1 MKKRFVTY
9 YILFNIL
16 VASFF
21 CIYLY
26 ISYNQKKSLVL
37 EHTKLT
43 SLLVSEWIKGAFNAS
58 DYVLRD
64 IIDRVPTSAL
74 KYPATDLLEHDK
86 ISKLID
92 KKRNTL
98 AHSNGVGLNDEN
110 CIITHSPSIVGFNA
124 SKREWCYEP
133 MHNPKM
139 ETYVSNMFISNINQM
154 MVIQVRKFPNNKGL
168 AGIGVNLSFFSQWL
182 KKVNIGKYG
191 VIAIADNNLKLLSR
205 QPSLPLAL
213 GKEVNSSIVRNF
225 ISLNKKQYSYSNIS
239 PIDNENR
246 LYSVQKVDN
255 LPFIVVVG
263 EAHRDWLNS
272 WYKELYISILIT
284 LLVWIMAWIILKHYT
299 RILKQKSE
307 LEKLSV
313 TDQLTKLYNRHKL
326 HEVLQNEFYRAER
339 INYSFGVII
348 LDIDN
353 FKLINDTYGHN
364 IGDNILQE
372 LAMLLKK
379 NIRVSDTLG
388 RWGGEEFL
396 IIVPQGDTKS
406 KQILAEKLRIIIE
419 KHIFPTVTNITASF
433 GISVYNKGDD
443 IDSLIKKADDALYEV
458 KENGRNQV
466 RITYY

>member
-9 YILFNIL
+9 YLIFNIL

-26 ISYNQKKSLVL
+26 ISYNQKKSLVI

-43 SLLVSEWIKGAFNAS
+43 SLLISEWIKGAFNAS

-74 KYPATDLLEHDK
+74 KYPATDPLEHDK
-86 ISKLID
+86 ISKLIE
-92 KKRNTL
+92 KKHNTL
-98 AHSNGVGLNDEN
+98 MHSNGVGLNDEN
-110 CIITHSPSIVGFNA
+110 CIITHSPAIVGFDA

-139 ETYVSNMFISNINQM
+139 ETYVSNMFMSNIKEM
-154 MVIQVRKFPNNKGL
+154 MVIQVRKFPDNKGL

-191 VIAIADNNLKLLSR
+191 LIAIVDNNLKLLSR

-213 GKEVNSSIVRNF
+213 GKEVNSPIVRNF
-225 ISLNKKQYSYSNIS
+225 ITLNKKQYSYSAIS
-239 PIDNENR
+239 PIDNEHR
-246 LYSVQKVDN
+246 IYSVQKVEN
-255 LPFIVVVG
+255 LPFLVVVG
-263 EAHRDWLNS
+263 EAHRDWMDS
-272 WYKELYISILIT
+272 WYKELFISIWIT

-299 RILKQKSE
+299 RILNQKSE
-307 LEKLSV
+307 LEKLSI

-326 HEVLQNEFYRAER
+326 NEVLQNEFHRAER
-339 INYSFGVII
+339 INSTFGVII

-353 FKLINDTYGHN
+353 FKIINDTHGHN
-364 IGDNILQE
+364 VGDNVLKE
-372 LAMLLKK
+372 LAVLLKQ
-379 NIRVSDTLG
+379 NIRISDTLG

-396 IIVPQGDTKS
+396 IIVPQGDNKS
-406 KQILAEKLRIIIE
+406 KQILAEKLRIKIE
-419 KHIFPTVTNITASF
+419 KHLFPTVTNITASF
-433 GISVYNKGDD
+433 GVSIYEKDD
-443 IDSLIKKADDALYEV
+443 NIDSLIKKADDALY
-458 KENGRNQV
+458 KAKANGRNQV
-466 RITYY
+466 RST